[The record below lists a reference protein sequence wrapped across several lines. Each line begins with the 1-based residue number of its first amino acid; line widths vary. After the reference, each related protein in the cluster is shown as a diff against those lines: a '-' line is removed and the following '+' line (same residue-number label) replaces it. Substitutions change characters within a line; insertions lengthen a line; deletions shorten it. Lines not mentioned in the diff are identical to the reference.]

1 MFRARLLCVK
11 IFSDDGPGA
20 DIILSNLG
28 IRTEEQTSYFTL
40 STQLTSAQNYTNWT
54 KPSKFYTVTE
64 ISDSACLDLAI
75 AKPKYYNHYRSIKH
89 LLKLFGSD
97 M

>member
-1 MFRARLLCVK
+1 MFRPRLLCVK
-11 IFSDDGPGA
+11 IFSDVGPGA

-75 AKPKYYNHYRSIKH
+75 AKPNMIIKAE
-89 LLKLFGSD
+89 
-97 M
+97 